1 MSHPKSFYC
10 FTHRNISEGKGIEI
24 AVVLSY
30 MGEKKWQEEE
40 NAHQYHNKLLYVYVR
55 ETGILQGRR
64 DKSRIRVKGDL
75 HFLLFC
81 LNFYGVLYY
90 FHDLEVKQN
99 VDC

>member
-1 MSHPKSFYC
+1 MSHPKPFCC

-40 NAHQYHNKLLYVYVR
+40 NVNQYHNKLYMFML
-55 ETGILQGRR
+55 GRPEFC
-64 DKSRIRVKGDL
+64 KGGEVKLGYEWKEICT
-75 HFLLFC
+75 FYSFFC

-90 FHDLEVKQN
+90 FYDP
-99 VDC
+99 